1 MIFSGCLTALYC
13 SSLYYHKELINIK
26 KNGAFVCD
34 LIENFK
40 LSLCS
45 RGNNRIQYILNFITC
60 RLTKMHVS
68 LSG

>member
-13 SSLYYHKELINIK
+13 NSLYYHKELINIF

-40 LSLCS
+40 ISPCS
-45 RGNNRIQYILNFITC
+45 RGNNRIQCVLNFITC
-60 RLTKMHVS
+60 CLTKIHVS